1 VCVFSTH
8 PPKESVFTVK
18 PIKLPDESWLAPY
31 QVPCLSLDPPAAN
44 NSTSSTNSSAY
55 HGSTNSLLIPD
66 QVSHDNWE
74 QNFTSQVQ
82 DIFAASGKY
91 AKTICQSYFTEFHP
105 WLSFMS
111 EADFW
116 RDFSSAGSHPE
127 FSTLL
132 LGMYLLIQLPVQ
144 EFSHTETLDPVY
156 STAKNAWSR
165 LQKYQE
171 PSMVL
176 IQAGLLIATY
186 ESGQAL
192 REKSRTTMVA
202 CAEMGYKM
210 RLHKSLRRNVEDDL
224 CSQNELKVQRRLWW
238 GIMALER

>member
-1 VCVFSTH
+1 LPLNPPGANHSAPST
-8 PPKESVFTVK
+8 KSF
-18 PIKLPDESWLAPY
+18 
-31 QVPCLSLDPPAAN
+31 
-44 NSTSSTNSSAY
+44 SAY
-55 HGSTNSLLIPD
+55 HGSITSLHIPG

-74 QNFTSQVQ
+74 HNFTSQVH
-82 DIFAASGKY
+82 DIFTASGKD

-105 WLSFMS
+105 WLSFIS

-132 LGMYLLIQLPVQ
+132 LSMYLMTHLPEQ
-144 EFSHTETLDPVY
+144 DFNHMESLDPVY
-156 STAKNAWSR
+156 STAKNAWSC

-171 PSMVL
+171 PSIVL

-192 REKSRTTMVA
+192 TEKSRTTMVA

-224 CSQNELKVQRRLWW
+224 CGQNELKAQRRLWW
-238 GIMALER
+238 GIMGLER

>member
-1 VCVFSTH
+1 
-8 PPKESVFTVK
+8 
-18 PIKLPDESWLAPY
+18 
-31 QVPCLSLDPPAAN
+31 
-44 NSTSSTNSSAY
+44 
-55 HGSTNSLLIPD
+55 
-66 QVSHDNWE
+66 
-74 QNFTSQVQ
+74 
-82 DIFAASGKY
+82 
-91 AKTICQSYFTEFHP
+91 
-105 WLSFMS
+105 MS